1 MLYQDSNAGQKC
13 HAREDKTLTQE
24 AIRVLRNTSPAIGW
38 ERKAELLSDFSHG
51 MKLSGY
57 GERYR
62 LTIIQSAL
70 AAWEKLVNQDKTGEK
85 PLYRERQWKKE
96 AIGARRRRK
105 RTNGKISWEEQ
116 LMISPS
122 SVLNLLEGDWVFSG
136 RKS

>member
-1 MLYQDSNAGQKC
+1 MLVRSAMPDSTK
-13 HAREDKTLTQE
+13 RFTLTQE
-24 AIRVLRNTSPAIGW
+24 ATRVLRNTSPAIGW

-57 GERYR
+57 GKRYR

-96 AIGARRRRK
+96 DRGREK
-105 RTNGKISWEEQ
+105 EKKKDKWYNNLGGTTNDFTI
-116 LMISPS
+116 ICPNSP
-122 SVLNLLEGDWVFSG
+122 GG
-136 RKS
+136 RLAV